1 MSLFFIVF
9 GVGTYNTSHALPR
22 DTVLTYIMLLGC
34 VSIKISGGANIFNII
49 NVSGGASIDL
59 HTCAHALYG
68 CRRRSI
74 FPRVGTSSSA
84 AAISNIINN

>member
-49 NVSGGASIDL
+49 NVSGGASITHNYMYKTAYVWGYLCMPPSPPDFRQWL
-59 HTCAHALYG
+59 
-68 CRRRSI
+68 
-74 FPRVGTSSSA
+74 
-84 AAISNIINN
+84 